1 MRRGLS
7 WCRFLC
13 WLVVLSS
20 GVSCGQEP
28 EARAAVALP
37 GPPATAPHGD
47 HAPRYGGVVFMHGDL
62 HFEVVLGTTGR
73 YRVYFSDASR
83 AELPASAATQV
94 VVTVTEGNKP
104 PQVLTARI
112 DEAGE
117 SWIAEGT
124 PAVDPLARA
133 RVAFVTGGGP
143 YFIDIPFAGVA
154 Q

>member
-1 MRRGLS
+1 M
-7 WCRFLC
+7 
-13 WLVVLSS
+13 LSS

-37 GPPATAPHGD
+37 GPPPTAPHGD

-62 HFEVVLGTTGR
+62 HFEVVLATTGR

-83 AELPASAATQV
+83 AELPASAATEV
-94 VVTVTEGNKP
+94 VVTVTDGSSRP
-104 PQVLTARI
+104 PQVLPARI

-117 SWIAEGT
+117 SWIAEGA
-124 PAVDPLARA
+124 PVVDPLARA
-133 RVAFVTGGGP
+133 RVAFVTAGGP
-143 YFIDIPFAGVA
+143 YFIDLPFAGVA